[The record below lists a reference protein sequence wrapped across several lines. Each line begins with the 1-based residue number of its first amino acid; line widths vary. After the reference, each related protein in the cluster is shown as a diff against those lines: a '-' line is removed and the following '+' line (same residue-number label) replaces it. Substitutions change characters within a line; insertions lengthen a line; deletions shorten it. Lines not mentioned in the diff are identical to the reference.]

1 MNLPTKQADGSGRF
15 YEYVIDNIRQMI
27 ADGELQAGQKLPS
40 ERELA
45 EKFNVSRVP
54 IREALK
60 ILEYMGVLDSSPGDG
75 TYVKNTSAQS
85 LVSKMNFSFDATAD
99 TIRDLLELRIVL
111 ETFAA
116 YHAAQRRTDED
127 IASIQKL
134 LRDMREAKKV
144 NDGTEESVQNLR
156 KLSHGFHQALVRAA
170 HNAVL
175 SSVYEYLYE
184 LLDISRQFTSTT
196 AASRPA
202 PLWPTR
208 PCSARSSR
216 GTRRGRASAWRS
228 TWRMCATTLNPP
240 WEPITRDRRPRS
252 AEPGANT
259 NKEKIKRSPR
269 GWRAGSVF
277 QFDPSASRAV
287 SSRSSTARM
296 RSRGTRGEGFPSRMQ
311 DRKCPSSA

>member
-85 LVSKMNFSFDATAD
+85 LVSKMDFSFDATAD

-184 LLDISRQFTSTT
+184 LLDISRQFTINNSGISYSSIV
-196 AASRPA
+196 AHEALFSKVIEGDA
-202 PLWPTR
+202 EG
-208 PCSARSSR
+208 ARQ
-216 GTRRGRASAWRS
+216 
-228 TWRMCATTLNPP
+228 MCATTSNPP
-240 WEPITRDRRPRS
+240 WEPIIRDRRPRS

-269 GWRAGSVF
+269 ASRAGSVF